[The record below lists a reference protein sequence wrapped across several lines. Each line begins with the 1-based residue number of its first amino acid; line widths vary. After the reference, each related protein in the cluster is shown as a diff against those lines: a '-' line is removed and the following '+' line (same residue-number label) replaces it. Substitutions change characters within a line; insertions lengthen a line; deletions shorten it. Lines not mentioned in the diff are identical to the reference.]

1 MIASTYTEILS
12 RIEANDS
19 TAVTLLYKRYGR
31 QLYQYAHVQ
40 WSLDEDAIWEV
51 IYQTL
56 EQLQL
61 RLLSYQFENQT
72 MFDRLVFKVFLNF
85 LRQRYRKEHQA
96 SRLTTV
102 PLLEVYPDEAQ
113 TELND
118 QRQRVI
124 TDWLID
130 SQSELCEPAESES
143 PLLGKLQRALDQLEP
158 LERDL
163 LLLRAQEFS
172 YDEIAQMLGTV
183 NNQLKVKH
191 LRAKKKLIN
200 LINQL
205 V

>member
-12 RIEANDS
+12 RIAANDS
-19 TAVTLLYKRYGR
+19 MAVTLLYERYGR

-61 RLLSYQFENQT
+61 RLPNYQFENQT
-72 MFDRLVFKVFLNF
+72 LFDRLVFKVFLNF
-85 LRQRYRKEHQA
+85 LRQRYRKDHQA

-102 PLLEVYPDEAQ
+102 PLLDAYPNEVQPELDE
-113 TELND
+113 E
-118 QRQRVI
+118 RQRVV

-130 SQSELCEPAESES
+130 TQSEFLEPAEPES
-143 PLLGKLQRALDQLEP
+143 PMIGKLQRALDQLEP

-172 YDEIAQMLGTV
+172 YDEIARMLGTA

-191 LRAKKKLIN
+191 LRAKKKLVN

-205 V
+205 L